1 MPNARAHQ
9 APPTRAPAKGPDEG
23 LSQTIAQTLKARI
36 YDGLIAPGE
45 RINEAV
51 LAQEMG
57 ISRGPIREAMRILTG
72 LGLELYELRAL
83 VFGFAAERA
92 CQHLEAPQQQ
102 ALAQLLEQMD
112 QAHAAQDATA
122 YYEANLQFHA
132 QILTLGGNQRAHQTY
147 DDCVKS
153 LHLFR
158 RSHFNAP
165 GSMKRSNAEHR
176 AIFEAI
182 AKGDARRA
190 RTLAERHVL
199 SGRDRVLA
207 RLEP

>member
-1 MPNARAHQ
+1 MLRSDERTLSYAEAEAEVQRSAHWLVHSH
-9 APPTRAPAKGPDEG
+9 G
-23 LSQTIAQTLKARI
+23 LV
-36 YDGLIAPGE
+36 PGH
-45 RINEAV
+45 RV
-51 LAQEMG
+51 L
-57 ISRGPIREAMRILTG
+57 
-72 LGLELYELRAL
+72 LRAL

-165 GSMKRSNAEHR
+165 GNMKRSNAEHR